1 MTPELVQAVA
11 RAIEQSLLNARL
23 VPGDKSPYTP
33 EALAAIALIA
43 PILRAQALEEAARVL
58 KEKTTEHRA
67 EAKRLL
73 NTIDKSD
80 TQQVYLVC
88 CQEAR
93 ADGYQ
98 GAEAAIRALIPS
110 EAGPA
115 SS

>member
-43 PILRAQALEEAARVL
+43 PILRAQALEEAAEV
-58 KEKTTEHRA
+58 
-67 EAKRLL
+67 AK
-73 NTIDKSD
+73 NHWWWEEPKDI
-80 TQQVYLVC
+80 
-88 CQEAR
+88 A
-93 ADGYQ
+93 
-98 GAEAAIRALIPS
+98 AAIRALIPS
-110 EAGPA
+110 GADPA